1 MAIFKKGDK
10 VKIKDVGG
18 VYTTYIQWIVDKAYA
33 NYSESLSVH
42 EVLPHYMYDRRPSKE
57 SAEGEWTVITVGE
70 HKERPETVVLID
82 NGKEAYMFDSK
93 YLIPAEDFLKWTDLK
108 MGDCIKSQKR
118 DNIIYMVTGID
129 CSKDTERHILAGN
142 TWLFDEEIKHCVK
155 VEEENKC

>member
-10 VKIKDVGG
+10 VKIENVGG
-18 VYTTYIQWIVDKAYA
+18 VYTTYIQWIVDKAY
-33 NYSESLSVH
+33 NGFSDSEDVRG
-42 EVLPHYMYDRRPSKE
+42 VLPHYTYGRRPSKGV
-57 SAEGEWTVITVGE
+57 EGEWTVITVGE
-70 HKERPETVVLID
+70 HKEVPETVVLID

-108 MGDCIKSQKR
+108 IGDCIRKSQKLK
-118 DNIIYMVTGID
+118 DTIYMVTGID

-142 TWLFDEEIKHCVK
+142 TWLFDEEIEHCVK